1 MTLSRIRRF
10 GDPYRKEVAVSD
22 RLDQSGPGE
31 SATRP
36 ARLFFACLTTPSGA
50 PTAEMERVLPTHKRW
65 ALEQES
71 QGNILAAGPI
81 LDGNL
86 EPSGSGL
93 IVLRAESTEEATT
106 IAQSDPMHSSGLR
119 TFRIMPWKINE
130 GTVRIELTLSTG
142 VSRCG

>member
-1 MTLSRIRRF
+1 MAATIRRF
-10 GDPYRKEVAVSD
+10 GDHYRKEVAVSD
-22 RLDQSGPGE
+22 RLDQNRSGE

-65 ALEQES
+65 ALEQEI

-93 IVLRAESTEEATT
+93 IVLRAEST
-106 IAQSDPMHSSGLR
+106 
-119 TFRIMPWKINE
+119 WKINE

-142 VSRCG
+142 MGRCG